1 MSAPN
6 PSPRFLL
13 CLDFDL
19 TLSKSHL
26 FHYVVDA
33 MNGGFSREKA
43 LLRAMQIMSQQG
55 PKGGDELWKQLASF
69 LKRGHGLAITS
80 YTAFPELP
88 ITLLAQGIKPFRS
101 LNAKAYT
108 RWLSRPV
115 IIYGDPAPKF
125 NPPQAIPN
133 TFLVPAH
140 EQGKNLHIQEAC
152 RVFES
157 RGEYFDQ
164 VILIDDDE
172 YNLMEAKKM
181 GALTVPVCREPQ
193 SELEE
198 CAHLREFEQLIM
210 NLSTSI

>member
-1 MSAPN
+1 MSSPS

-33 MNGGFSREKA
+33 MNSGFSREKS
-43 LLRAMQIMSQQG
+43 LLRAIQVMSQQG
-55 PKGGDELWKQLASF
+55 PKGGDELWKLLALF
-69 LKRGHGLAITS
+69 LKLGHGLVVTS

-88 ITLLAQGIKPFRS
+88 IALLAQGVKAFRS
-101 LNAKAYT
+101 LDAKAYT

-115 IIYGDPAPKF
+115 IVYGDPAPAF
-125 NPPQAIPN
+125 NPPQTLPH

-140 EQGKNLHIQEAC
+140 QPGKNLHIQEAL
-152 RVFES
+152 RVFKL
-157 RGEYFDQ
+157 RGELFDK

-172 YNLMEAKKM
+172 HNLAEAQKI
-181 GALTVPVCREPQ
+181 GALTIAVCREPQ
-193 SELEE
+193 SETEE
-198 CAHLREFEQLIM
+198 LSHLREFEKLIM
-210 NLSTSI
+210 DLST

>member
-6 PSPRFLL
+6 SSPRFLL

-19 TLSKSHL
+19 TMSKSHL

-33 MNGGFSREKA
+33 MKGGFSREKA
-43 LLRAMQIMSQQG
+43 LLRAMHIMSKQG

-69 LKRGHGLAITS
+69 LTLGHGLAITS

-115 IIYGDPAPKF
+115 IVYGDPAPTF
-125 NPPQAIPN
+125 NPPQEIPN
-133 TFLVPAH
+133 TFLVSAY
-140 EQGKNLHIQEAC
+140 EQGKNMHIEKALQ
-152 RVFES
+152 VFES

-172 YNLMEAKKM
+172 HNLTEAKKM
-181 GALTVPVCREPQ
+181 GVLTIPVCREPQ
-193 SELEE
+193 SEREE
-198 CAHLREFEQLIM
+198 RSHLREFEQFIM
-210 NLSTSI
+210 SLSTST